1 MWCVLII
8 VHLFTFFWLTN
19 VRSVCQSV
27 KYCNTFWENEY
38 LIWFYLLFCV
48 YFSLCAGQ
56 IKYGLPEMKKGGFM
70 LGSYDPASKATYQTW
85 YYTPFL
91 FELRTIID
99 WTFTSTSLDVFQ
111 SISLAQIQSDMYI
124 AKCYNRPYMTKPI
137 G

>member
-1 MWCVLII
+1 
-8 VHLFTFFWLTN
+8 
-19 VRSVCQSV
+19 
-27 KYCNTFWENEY
+27 
-38 LIWFYLLFCV
+38 
-48 YFSLCAGQ
+48 
-56 IKYGLPEMKKGGFM
+56 M

>member
-1 MWCVLII
+1 MIPDYMPKNFSRVFRFYFLWIVLVG
-8 VHLFTFFWLTN
+8 VHWFCFFYLTD
-19 VRSVCQSV
+19 VRSVCQAN
-27 KYCNTFWENEY
+27 KYCNPMWHNTC
-38 LIWFYLLFCV
+38 LSWFYLLFCI

-56 IKYGLPEMKKGGFM
+56 IKYGLPELKKGGFM

-111 SISLAQIQSDMYI
+111 SISLA
-124 AKCYNRPYMTKPI
+124 
-137 G
+137 